1 MKNLKKNTLKIL
13 VLVALLCP
21 AAFADGDMGGGGFV
35 GCEDPAHPGT
45 IIECP
50 EGDMGGGGRSKG
62 DMGGGG
68 RMSTSGYLDTAY
80 IFFDS
85 IIREIL

>member
-1 MKNLKKNTLKIL
+1 MKNLKKNTLKAL
-13 VLVALLCP
+13 VLVALVCP

-45 IIECP
+45 FIECP
-50 EGDMGGGGRSKG
+50 KEG

-68 RMSTSGYLDTAY
+68 RMSNSGYLDSAY
-80 IFFDS
+80 SFFDS
-85 IIREIL
+85 MIREIL

>member
-1 MKNLKKNTLKIL
+1 M
-13 VLVALLCP
+13 VLVALICP

-45 IIECP
+45 IIACP
-50 EGDMGGGGRSKG
+50 GDMGGGGKSSGG

-68 RMSTSGYLDTAY
+68 RMTDAADMNAVYF
-80 IFFDS
+80 IFDS
-85 IIREIL
+85 LIREIL